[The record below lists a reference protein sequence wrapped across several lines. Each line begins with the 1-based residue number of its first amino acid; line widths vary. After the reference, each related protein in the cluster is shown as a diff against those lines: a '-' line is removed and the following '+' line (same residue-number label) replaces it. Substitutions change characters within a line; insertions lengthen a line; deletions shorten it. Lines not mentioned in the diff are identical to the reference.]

1 MMPGQRPGSWD
12 GRRWNS
18 LGSLADGARVM
29 WSAARGAFLPHRL
42 QEAQL
47 PMSVFPAVA
56 LLLSVR
62 APQIAIRRQPHT
74 MLCVKP
80 CMSAIDLTLS
90 TPHTRNCRRPR
101 LRAWAFVRSAV
112 AARSL

>member
-1 MMPGQRPGSWD
+1 
-12 GRRWNS
+12 
-18 LGSLADGARVM
+18 M
-29 WSAARGAFLPHRL
+29 WSAARRAFLPHRL

-90 TPHTRNCRRPR
+90 TPRTRNCRSPR
-101 LRAWAFVRSAV
+101 LRAWAFVHSAV